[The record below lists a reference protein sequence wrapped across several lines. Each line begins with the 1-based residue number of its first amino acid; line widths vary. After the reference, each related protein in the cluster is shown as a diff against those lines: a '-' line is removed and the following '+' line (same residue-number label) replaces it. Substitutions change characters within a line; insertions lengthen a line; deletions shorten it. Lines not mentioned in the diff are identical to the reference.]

1 MSKKVL
7 IVAGS
12 PRKNGNSD
20 LLAQQFAKGSQ
31 EEGHEVET
39 VYLREYKLN
48 YCLGCQ
54 TCGKTGV
61 CVQKDRMSEII
72 PKMQAADVIVLA
84 SPVYFYSVSGQ
95 MKVFLDRTVPLF
107 GRMEGKVLYYLAT
120 GQDNRHEQL
129 DRAFDAMQG
138 WADCFD
144 KMTVKG
150 RVYGCS
156 ANLRGEVKNN
166 PAFLEAYEM
175 GKKIE

>member
-20 LLAQQFAKGSQ
+20 LLAQQFAKGAQ
-31 EEGHEVET
+31 QGGHEVET

-72 PKMQAADVIVLA
+72 SKMQAADVIVLA
-84 SPVYFYSVSGQ
+84 SPVYFYSVLGQ

-107 GRMEGKVLYYLAT
+107 GRMEGKDLYYMVTA
-120 GQDNRHEQL
+120 QDNSHEQL

-144 KMTVKG
+144 QMTIKA
-150 RVYGCS
+150 RVYGGG
-156 ANLRGEVKNN
+156 ANLCGEVKNL
-166 PAFLEAYEM
+166 PAFKEAYEL
-175 GKKIE
+175 GKNI